1 MPRAISSGWSRWTR
15 RSTELISTAPTRRV
29 LTSPQGATANHNNLS
44 PEEPD
49 RHAIRCPRRAPEPA
63 RTRPPRRVL
72 ASPQGATANH
82 DDRSPEEPGGH
93 AIGRSRGGLGRRSH
107 AAVDGNGMPL
117 ALVLTGGQRH
127 DGAMLLEVLD

>member
-49 RHAIRCPRRAPEPA
+49 
-63 RTRPPRRVL
+63 
-72 ASPQGATANH
+72 
-82 DDRSPEEPGGH
+82 GH
-93 AIGRSRGGLGRRSH
+93 AIGRSRGGLGSKIH

-117 ALVLTGGQRH
+117 AIVLTGGQRH
-127 DGAMLLEVLD
+127 DGAKIGRASCREGG